1 MVDEEIKSY
10 KFSSYHR
17 ILVLEFSE
25 REKKK
30 YSPKRMCFELNRPGI
45 CDEEK
50 VQHTPIRRGR
60 DLHPPDREL

>member
-25 REKKK
+25 RERKKK
-30 YSPKRMCFELNRPGI
+30 IFS
-45 CDEEK
+45 EK
-50 VQHTPIRRGR
+50 DVF
-60 DLHPPDREL
+60 